1 MCGVCFFSKF
11 VSSSF
16 ILTLIL
22 NTAAWQWK
30 VSVWLKSRVS
40 RIQALNNPTFVC
52 PVEAVGLSSQLRL
65 QRDALK
71 CTGSEY
77 ASKQPLLHAPVII
90 YCCHRASR
98 GSQNPST
105 HPRKVNSRLQPV
117 GHRRDPAAARLPGA
131 AGYDCKP
138 YRRHSLCELLPPG
151 SWQRSHLWA
160 WPPVSRAPSKRS
172 RGLRLIW
179 PFVTF
184 LNSSW

>member
-52 PVEAVGLSSQLRL
+52 PVEAVGLCSQLRL

-71 CTGSEY
+71 CAGSEY
-77 ASKQPLLHAPVII
+77 SSKQPLLHVPVII
-90 YCCHRASR
+90 YCCHHTSR
-98 GSQNPST
+98 GSQNPGT

-131 AGYDCKP
+131 SSYGCKP
-138 YRRHSLCELLPPG
+138 YRRHSLHELLPLG
-151 SWQRSHLWA
+151 SWQRSHLWS
-160 WPPVSRAPSKRS
+160 WPPASRAPSKWS

-179 PFVTF
+179 PFMAI